1 MSTQS
6 PQKSLVMNWTTL
18 KGVIAMIL
26 FLIVTV
32 LAEYV
37 IVLYAINLGVKDESQ
52 LQWTF
57 RFPGTEWTFAVIISP
72 LFHLVPVAVVISLVF
87 SWICLT
93 RYSAVKP
100 AETTRWKA
108 EIATKRG
115 QKQRLKALR
124 KFFRRMRSGI
134 LKVRG
139 IAYVWQKIHFARA
152 TIKSAIVVL
161 LVFLVFM
168 IVVSLLTYPDL
179 VYHTIASAYQNNPSL
194 LNFIK
199 DTAQF
204 FAPLGGIFSP
214 ITSALLA
221 AAPGFRDFALAL
233 GSVIRP
239 LANLDNTGKYLVFQ
253 NVAAWVSALATLF
266 YGEYRKGFRYKKARR
281 K

>member
-1 MSTQS
+1 
-6 PQKSLVMNWTTL
+6 L
-18 KGVIAMIL
+18 KGVAAIIL
-26 FLIVTV
+26 FLTITV

-100 AETTRWKA
+100 AETTKWKA
-108 EIATKRG
+108 ETAAKRG

-124 KFFRRMRSGI
+124 RFFRRMRSGL

-139 IAYVWQKIHFARA
+139 IAYVWQKIRFART
-152 TIKSAIVVL
+152 TIKSALTVL
-161 LVFLVFM
+161 LAFLVFM
-168 IVVSLLTYPDL
+168 ITVSLLAYPNL
-179 VYHTIASAYQNNPSL
+179 IYYAIASAYQNNPSL
-194 LNFIK
+194 LNFVK

-214 ITSALLA
+214 INTALLA
-221 AAPGFRDFALAL
+221 AAPSFRDFALAL
-233 GSVIRP
+233 GSVVKP

-266 YGEYRKGFRYKKARR
+266 YGEYRKGSRYKKARR